1 MNQQTI
7 KLPIKVKR
15 VVRELANARC
25 NMPVQVVAGD
35 KQPTLAGEGYHWETN
50 GGTRISHP
58 SAYAKRG
65 WSNMKYVAS
74 TLCVEVGEQWLLNE
88 PQVANAYILHK
99 FESNLPCEY
108 R

>member
-1 MNQQTI
+1 MD

-15 VVRELANARC
+15 VVRELVNASSYTK
-25 NMPVQVVAGD
+25 VQVVPGD
-35 KQPTLAGEGYHWETN
+35 KQPTLTGEGYHWETN

-65 WSNMKYVAS
+65 WSNMRYVAS

-88 PQVANAYILHK
+88 QQVATAYTLHK
-99 FESNLPCEY
+99 FESSLACEY